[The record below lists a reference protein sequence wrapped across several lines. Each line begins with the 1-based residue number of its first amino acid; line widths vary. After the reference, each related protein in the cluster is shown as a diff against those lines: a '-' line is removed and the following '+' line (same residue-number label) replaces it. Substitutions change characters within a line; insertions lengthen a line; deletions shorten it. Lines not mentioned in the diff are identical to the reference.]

1 MSSPP
6 VKVTEGYIPF
16 VREGKT
22 YQTYYKI
29 FGDLENRTRTPVVGV
44 HGGPGLVHDYL
55 VALADLARDAAF
67 PVILYD
73 QLGNGRSSRVPAA
86 RAGFWSV
93 ALFLDELENLLAA
106 LGARGAFHLV
116 GHSWGGMLGADFAA
130 TRRPRGL
137 RRLVVCDAPA
147 AHALWLRS
155 FGALLAGFPAWVR
168 DAVARGFEDGAAPLW
183 RALQEVYAVHGCRA
197 KPFPPELERT
207 LLHVYGEGADRTV
220 QKQE

>member
-1 MSSPP
+1 MSSTP
-6 VKVTEGYIPF
+6 VKVTEGYVPF

-55 VALADLARDAAF
+55 VALADLTRDAAF

-106 LGARGAFHLV
+106 LGARGAFARAAL
-116 GHSWGGMLGADFAA
+116 ADV
-130 TRRPRGL
+130 RVVRGL
-137 RRLVVCDAPA
+137 GFGRREE
-147 AHALWLRS
+147 RRRR
-155 FGALLAGFPAWVR
+155 GGRGGWVGKR
-168 DAVARGFEDGAAPLW
+168 EVSRGLGWGRECPW
-183 RALQEVYAVHGCRA
+183 N
-197 KPFPPELERT
+197 
-207 LLHVYGEGADRTV
+207 
-220 QKQE
+220 